1 MGLLLRPVILRTSS
15 VVGSLIPDAGLLE
28 VDSRDTDV
36 MHADILFLV
45 TSEFDG
51 LLDTVEIGKQSPVSP
66 DMLRVSKVMKIRALP
81 SYP

>member
-1 MGLLLRPVILRTSS
+1 MC
-15 VVGSLIPDAGLLE
+15 
-28 VDSRDTDV
+28 V